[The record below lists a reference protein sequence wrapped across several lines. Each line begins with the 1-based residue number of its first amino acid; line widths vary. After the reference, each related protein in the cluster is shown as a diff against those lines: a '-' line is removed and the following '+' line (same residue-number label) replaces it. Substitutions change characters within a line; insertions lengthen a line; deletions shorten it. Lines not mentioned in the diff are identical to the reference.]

1 MNNSISRTL
10 SRSRKALSNALLV
23 YHILLEGATIQFF
36 RSKIS
41 HYALKVLRGDSI
53 IIDSKK
59 YQLDDFIE
67 MSQKFCSILKP
78 IIDDYKKNN
87 QKHIIIDKESIDLF
101 TKENNSNSSMSFD
114 TKLSKTDCRNRE
126 SAFSNFMA
134 YILISRGYKL
144 HLNTNNMK
152 ETCKVMHFFV
162 WNAVTSPQNVYFEI
176 SEKSSLIKLISL
188 IEKRLTIRIT
198 TIVNKSILDEIE
210 EFHSSKL
217 LSVFIPVTDS
227 KRYMVTQQTYFTEN
241 PFCK

>member
-41 HYALKVLRGDSI
+41 HYALKVLRGESI
-53 IIDSKK
+53 IIESKK

-67 MSQKFCSILKP
+67 ISHRFCSVLKP
-78 IIDDYKKNN
+78 IIDGYKKNN
-87 QKHIIIDKESIDLF
+87 QKHIIIDKESINLF
-101 TKENNSNSSMSFD
+101 PKDNNSNNSMSYA

-134 YILISRGYKL
+134 YMLISKGYKL

-152 ETCKVMHFFV
+152 ETSKVMHFFV
-162 WNAVTSPQNVYFEI
+162 WNAITSPQNEYFEI
-176 SEKSSLIKLISL
+176 SEKSSLIHLINL
-188 IEKRLTIRIT
+188 VEKRLTIRSN

-210 EFHSSKL
+210 EMYYSKV

-227 KRYMVTQQTYFTEN
+227 NRYKVTQQTYFTEN